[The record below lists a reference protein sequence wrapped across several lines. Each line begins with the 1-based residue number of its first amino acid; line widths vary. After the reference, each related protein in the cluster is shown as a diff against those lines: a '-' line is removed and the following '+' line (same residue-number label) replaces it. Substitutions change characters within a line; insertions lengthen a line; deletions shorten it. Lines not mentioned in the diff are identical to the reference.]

1 MVGVEKSMFK
11 KGVRMEV
18 TMRWATLLRSLSV
31 LLAGCSGLTIEPDP
45 GSVPLQ
51 AESNPTFHA
60 RLREIAAGYESY
72 ARVDDEL
79 HWAPGLCRLPMPS
92 YPRRSASLSLDTH
105 GRKLYYVFAKDRDA
119 YLSRGG
125 KTPAIVGQAVV
136 KEAWE
141 AEEVPPTTV
150 YDSGQ
155 SPVRYLREDGRLFHT
170 GHKGGLFIMY
180 RLDPSTPETD
190 SGWVYGTLASD
201 GQSVTSAGRV
211 GSCMG
216 CHQQAPHDRLFGINY
231 NGA

>member
-1 MVGVEKSMFK
+1 
-11 KGVRMEV
+11 
-18 TMRWATLLRSLSV
+18 MRISV
-31 LLAGCSGLTIEPDP
+31 LVLAVLAGCSGLTVEPDP
-45 GSVPLQ
+45 GPVPPVG
-51 AESNPTFHA
+51 ENNPSFHA
-60 RLREIAAGYESY
+60 GLREVAATYEAY

-92 YPRRSASLSLDTH
+92 HPRRSASMNLDTH

-119 YLSRGG
+119 YLGRAG
-125 KTPAIVGQAVV
+125 KTPAAVGQAVV

-141 AEEVPPTTV
+141 AEEVPATTT
-150 YDSGQ
+150 YDTTQ
-155 SPVRYLREDGRLFHT
+155 SPVRYLSESGRLFHARQ
-170 GHKGGLFIMY
+170 KSGLFIMY
-180 RLDPSTPETD
+180 RLDPAISETD
-190 SGWVYGTLASD
+190 SGWVYGTLTSD